1 MRTANSS
8 EHSITVTIAGTPV
21 IIAPLTQTETAA
33 SALGAV
39 NIVASGPSMQ
49 DVDFAPLL
57 PRPTFFVNGSI
68 GLLEQY
74 DFAQVAGYVIT
85 DARFIAHQP
94 EMIRT
99 HYHGQPLYATQAV
112 YQAMAE
118 QMPEIL
124 EQYHHAMRLIFAVDR
139 PPSASALPRYLKWLQ
154 KKPKLADYQQH
165 RAFIIDARH
174 APQAIGVSLDV
185 TQGFVEAG
193 TVAYATAQLAYT
205 LGASSIHL
213 YGIDLLNSTQP
224 RFYENEDNRA
234 PCKLD
239 KAVMERIVPS
249 FQLLCARYADNGVCV
264 VNHSPIS
271 KHLFGSYNN
280 QTLS

>member
-1 MRTANSS
+1 MHTATSS
-8 EHSITVTIAGTPV
+8 EHSITVIIAGNPIT
-21 IIAPLTQTETAA
+21 IAPLTQAEAKA
-33 SALGAV
+33 STLGSV

-68 GLLEQY
+68 GLLGQY
-74 DFAQVAGYVIT
+74 AFAEVAGYVIT

-94 EMIRT
+94 EMIRM
-99 HYHGQPLYATQAV
+99 HYRGQPLYATQAV
-112 YQAMAE
+112 FQAMAE
-118 QMPEIL
+118 QMPDII
-124 EQYHHAMRLIFAVDR
+124 EQYHYAMRLIFAVDR
-139 PPSASALPRYLKWLQ
+139 PPSTSALPRYLKWLQ

-165 RAFIIDARH
+165 PAFIIDTQH
-174 APQAIGVSLDV
+174 TPQTIGVSFDA

-193 TVAYATAQLAYT
+193 TVAYAAAQLAYT
-205 LGASSIHL
+205 LGALSIHL
-213 YGIDLLNSTQP
+213 YGIDLLNSAQP

-249 FQLLCARYADNGVCV
+249 FALLCARYADRGVTV
-264 VNHSPIS
+264 INHSPVS
-271 KHLFGSYNN
+271 KGLFGAG
-280 QTLS
+280 